1 MSRLPGVALALLL
14 CSSPSVGFAADT
26 TRNRASKSRP
36 AATAPVAPKLTLLPV
51 QGNVYLLSGGAR
63 NVAVQVASE
72 GVLYVDSATVELTDQ
87 ILATT
92 RTLSKR
98 PIRYVLNTHAHPE
111 NVGGNQVLSRQG
123 ISYGGGNTRDQQ
135 FALIH
140 AHENVLNALSAPT
153 GKQAALPSDFWPTDT
168 YFEHSMEL
176 HFNGESVE
184 LLHQPAAHTDG
195 DSVVFFRSSDV
206 LVTGDVFLTT
216 GYPLIDIARGGTVNG
231 LIAALNRIIDI
242 AVPRENQ
249 EDGTLIVPGQGR
261 ICDEYDVVVYRDMVT
276 IVRDRVQDMQK
287 KGMSL
292 EQVQRARPSSDYD
305 VLFTAGPGRATPE
318 QFVESIYRT
327 LQPAGASAE

>member
-1 MSRLPGVALALLL
+1 MILVARIALVSLVCAWVSIGVAAE
-14 CSSPSVGFAADT
+14 T
-26 TRNRASKSRP
+26 TRKASKSKP
-36 AATAPVAPKLTLLPV
+36 AAAASTAPKLTLLPV
-51 QGNVYLLSGGAR
+51 QGNVYLVSGGAR
-63 NVAVQVASE
+63 NVVIQVASE
-72 GVLYVDSATVELTDQ
+72 GVLYVDSATVELADQ
-87 ILATT
+87 ILGITA
-92 RTLSKR
+92 TLSKR
-98 PIRYVLNTHAHPE
+98 PIRYVLNTHVHPE
-111 NVGGNQVLSRQG
+111 NVGGNQVLSRKG

-135 FALIH
+135 FALIY
-140 AHENVLNALSAPT
+140 AHENVLNAMSAPT

-184 LLHQPAAHTDG
+184 LLHQPSAHTDG

-206 LVTGDVFLTT
+206 LVTGDMFLTT
-216 GYPLIDIARGGTVNG
+216 GYPIIDIARGGTVNG
-231 LIAALNRIIDI
+231 LIDALNRIIDI

-287 KGMSL
+287 KGMTL
-292 EQVQRARPSSDYD
+292 EQVQRTRPSSDYD

-327 LQPAGASAE
+327 LQPAAASAE